1 MLTEGF
7 TKKFVMIG
15 SGLKPNEFKG
25 IKPTCMLSGYK
36 IIIRTMGG
44 KRNMYTYNN

>member
-25 IKPTCMLSGYK
+25 IKPVGPKANHSSFDDDQLM
-36 IIIRTMGG
+36 
-44 KRNMYTYNN
+44 